1 MNPWKVSS
9 NWTAQDEIAL
19 EAKRTLAL
27 QGQEQW
33 DATHPPLD
41 DEDEDEEEEGYE
53 TPQQM
58 GWVDRQGRP

>member
-1 MNPWKVSS
+1 MNPWKMSS

-19 EAKRTLAL
+19 DAKRKIAV
-27 QGQEQW
+27 QRQEQW
-33 DATHPPLD
+33 DATHPRVD